1 VVNIITDIITG
12 ITTEPTRYALII
24 GFITSVII
32 FILNE
37 WAKRRYLIHEKLL
50 SLRLER
56 FESLLQELY
65 SYAGIYEDIQMVLE
79 IETVDVPIEIIQ
91 AKIVDVNRFFG
102 KIFSESILNE
112 DEVWE
117 AETPKEFEEQ
127 KGKIMNFLQLEGLE
141 IFNDIQYKASTLH
154 LIMPDKTI
162 QAKGNEIATNISNYI
177 QKTDKNKT
185 EKISEDLR
193 ELVDSMRK
201 YLPSLSI
208 ID

>member
-1 VVNIITDIITG
+1 MVNIITDIITG
-12 ITTEPTRYALII
+12 ITTYPTRYALII

-65 SYAGIYEDIQMVLE
+65 SYAGIYEDIKMVLE
-79 IETVDVPIEIIQ
+79 IETVDVPIEKIQ

-102 KIFSESILNE
+102 KIFSESIVNE

-117 AETPKEFEEQ
+117 AKTPKEFEEQ
-127 KGKIMNFLQLEGLE
+127 KWKIMNFLQLEGLK

-162 QAKGNEIATNISNYI
+162 QTKGNEIATNISNYI
-177 QKTDKNKT
+177 QKTDRNKT

-201 YLPSLSI
+201 YLPSLSL